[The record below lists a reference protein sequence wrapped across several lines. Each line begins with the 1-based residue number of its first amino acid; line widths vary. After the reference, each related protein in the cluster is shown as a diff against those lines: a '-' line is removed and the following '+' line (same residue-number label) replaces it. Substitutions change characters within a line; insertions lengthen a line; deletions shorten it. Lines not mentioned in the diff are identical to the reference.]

1 MRTLLAVLKTGNY
14 VIYLNAGTRF
24 MNFRHSQQ
32 VSTEQYGGQTES
44 LRRRNYAR
52 KGLEHGRA
60 ESCSGVALCSL

>member
-1 MRTLLAVLKTGNY
+1 
-14 VIYLNAGTRF
+14 

-32 VSTEQYGGQTES
+32 VNTEQYGGQTES

-60 ESCSGVALCSL
+60 EACSGVALCSLLATSAEPHGVISGRKTATV